1 MELFG
6 SREERQ
12 VLSFDIQPLRFTV
25 KEFTQKIKQI
35 LDFGLPYVWI
45 EGEVA
50 NLSHSQN
57 GNLYFSLVEEEATI
71 KALIFKTDKRSALG
85 DFELKNGQKVLA
97 FGKVNFYPRS
107 GEVHFIVKKV
117 ELLGIGRLIAKKE
130 ALLKKYR
137 DLFAREKKPIPT
149 FPRVVGLVTSLFG
162 AAIEDFLKVA
172 RESYGAKVLV
182 YPVKIQGEGA
192 EKEILQAVKDI
203 NEHFPEVEVIVIARG
218 GGSFEDLAP
227 FYSEEL
233 ILGLSQSYIPIIS
246 AVGHEIDVTL
256 CDLIADKRCSTP
268 TSAAKELF
276 PEKDRILQ
284 HLDLLRRKL
293 KKSVD
298 IHLTAYE
305 RELAK
310 TKVELIKRSP
320 QHNLQKL
327 ETHIE
332 ALKSALR
339 LTLMQRLN
347 SLEKKA
353 EELKRRLWVNSP
365 QTRLKLLE
373 ERVRSLR
380 LLLLSLSPLKPLER
394 GYALI
399 KSYPEGKVVRK
410 AKEVSTEDRLEILFA
425 DGKIVVQVLSVDTNS
440 EGSNE

>member
-1 MELFG
+1 MELLG
-6 SREERQ
+6 SREEREI
-12 VLSFDIQPLRFTV
+12 LSFGIQHLRFTV

-35 LDFGLPYVWI
+35 LDSGLPYVWI

-149 FPRVVGLVTSLFG
+149 FPRVVGLITSLFG

-172 RESYGAKVLV
+172 RESYGARVLV
-182 YPVKIQGEGA
+182 YPVKIQGDGA

-203 NEHFPEVEVIVIARG
+203 NEHFPEVEVIVITRG

-233 ILGLSQSYIPIIS
+233 ILGLSKSYIPIIS

-284 HLDLLRRKL
+284 HLNLLKQKL

-298 IHLTAYE
+298 VHLTAYE

-310 TKVELIKRSP
+310 KKLELIKRSP
-320 QHNLQKL
+320 GYYLQKL
-327 ETHIE
+327 ETNLQT
-332 ALKSALR
+332 LKYNLR
-339 LTLMQRLN
+339 LIIREKLN
-347 SLEKKA
+347 SLEKKI
-353 EELKRRLWVNSP
+353 EELKGRLWFNSP
-365 QTRLKLLE
+365 ETKLEFLE
-373 ERVRSLR
+373 ERVSNLR
-380 LLLLSLSPLKPLER
+380 QLLLSLSPLKPLER
-394 GYALI
+394 GYALV
-399 KSYPEGKVVRK
+399 KSYPEGKVVRN
-410 AKEVSTEDRLEILFA
+410 AKEVSPEDRLEVLFA
-425 DGKIVVQVLSVDTNS
+425 DGKIIVQVLKVQTNS
-440 EGSNE
+440 GGSNE

>member
-1 MELFG
+1 MELLG
-6 SREERQ
+6 SREEREI
-12 VLSFDIQPLRFTV
+12 LSFGIQHLRFTV
-25 KEFTQKIKQI
+25 KEFTQKIKEI
-35 LDFGLPYVWI
+35 LDSGLPYVWI

-97 FGKVNFYPRS
+97 YGKVNFYPRS

-137 DLFAREKKPIPT
+137 DLFAREKKPIST
-149 FPRVVGLVTSLFG
+149 FPRVVGLITSLFG

-172 RESYGAKVLV
+172 RESYGARVLV
-182 YPVKIQGEGA
+182 YPVKIQGDGA

-203 NEHFPEVEVIVIARG
+203 NEHFPEVEVIVITRG

-233 ILGLSQSYIPIIS
+233 ILGLSKSYIPIIS

-284 HLDLLRRKL
+284 HLNLLKQKL

-298 IHLTAYE
+298 VHLTAYE

-310 TKVELIKRSP
+310 KKLELIKRSP
-320 QHNLQKL
+320 GYYLQKL
-327 ETHIE
+327 ETNLQT
-332 ALKSALR
+332 LKYNLR
-339 LTLMQRLN
+339 LTLRERLN
-347 SLEKKA
+347 SLEKKV
-353 EELKRRLWVNSP
+353 EELKGRLWLNSP
-365 QTRLKLLE
+365 ETKLEFLE
-373 ERVRSLR
+373 ERVSNLR
-380 LLLLSLSPLKPLER
+380 QLLLSLSPLKPLER
-394 GYALI
+394 GYALV
-399 KSYPEGKVVRK
+399 KSYPEGKVVRN
-410 AKEVSTEDRLEILFA
+410 AKEVSPEDRLEVLFA
-425 DGKIVVQVLSVDTNS
+425 DGKIIVQVLKVQTNS
-440 EGSNE
+440 GGSNE

>member
-1 MELFG
+1 MELLG
-6 SREERQ
+6 SREEREI
-12 VLSFDIQPLRFTV
+12 LSFGIQHLRFTV

-35 LDFGLPYVWI
+35 LDSGLPYVWI

-149 FPRVVGLVTSLFG
+149 FPRVVGLITSLFG

-172 RESYGAKVLV
+172 RESYGARVLV
-182 YPVKIQGEGA
+182 YPVKIQGDGA

-203 NEHFPEVEVIVIARG
+203 NEHFPEVEVIVITRG

-233 ILGLSQSYIPIIS
+233 ILGLSKSYIPIIS

-284 HLDLLRRKL
+284 HLNLLKQKL

-298 IHLTAYE
+298 VHLTACE

-310 TKVELIKRSP
+310 KKLELLKRSP
-320 QHNLQKL
+320 GYYLQKL
-327 ETHIE
+327 ETNLQT
-332 ALKSALR
+332 LKYNLR
-339 LTLMQRLN
+339 LTLRERLN
-347 SLEKKA
+347 SLEKKV
-353 EELKRRLWVNSP
+353 EELKGRLWLNSP
-365 QTRLKLLE
+365 ETKLEFLE
-373 ERVRSLR
+373 ERVSNLR
-380 LLLLSLSPLKPLER
+380 QLLLSLSPLKPLER
-394 GYALI
+394 GYALV
-399 KSYPEGKVVRK
+399 KSYPEGKVVRN
-410 AKEVSTEDRLEILFA
+410 AKEVSPEDRLEVLFA
-425 DGKIVVQVLSVDTNS
+425 DGKIIVQVLKVQTNS
-440 EGSNE
+440 GGSNE

>member
-1 MELFG
+1 MELLG
-6 SREERQ
+6 SREEREI
-12 VLSFDIQPLRFTV
+12 LFFDIQHLRFTV

-35 LDFGLPYVWI
+35 LDSGLPYVWI

-97 FGKVNFYPRS
+97 YGKVNFYPRS

-149 FPRVVGLVTSLFG
+149 FPRVVGLITSLFG

-172 RESYGAKVLV
+172 RESYGARVLV
-182 YPVKIQGEGA
+182 YPVKIQGDGA

-203 NEHFPEVEVIVIARG
+203 NEHFPEVEVIVITRG

-233 ILGLSQSYIPIIS
+233 ILGLSKSYIPIIS

-284 HLDLLRRKL
+284 HLNLLKQKL

-298 IHLTAYE
+298 VHLTAYE

-310 TKVELIKRSP
+310 KKLELLKRSP
-320 QHNLQKL
+320 GYYLQKL
-327 ETHIE
+327 ETNLQT
-332 ALKSALR
+332 LKYNLR
-339 LTLMQRLN
+339 LIIREKLN
-347 SLEKKA
+347 SLEKKI
-353 EELKRRLWVNSP
+353 EELKGRLWFNSP
-365 QTRLKLLE
+365 ETKLEFLE
-373 ERVRSLR
+373 ERVSNLR
-380 LLLLSLSPLKPLER
+380 QLLLSLSPLKPLER
-394 GYALI
+394 GYALV
-399 KSYPEGKVVRK
+399 KSYPEGKVVRN
-410 AKEVSTEDRLEILFA
+410 AKEVSPEDRLEVLFA
-425 DGKIVVQVLSVDTNS
+425 DGKIIVQVLKVQTNS
-440 EGSNE
+440 GGSNE

>member
-1 MELFG
+1 MELLG
-6 SREERQ
+6 SREEREI
-12 VLSFDIQPLRFTV
+12 LSFGIQHLRFTV

-35 LDFGLPYVWI
+35 LDSGLPYVWI

-149 FPRVVGLVTSLFG
+149 FPRVVGLITSLFG

-172 RESYGAKVLV
+172 RESYGARVLV
-182 YPVKIQGEGA
+182 YPVKIQGDGA

-203 NEHFPEVEVIVIARG
+203 NEHFPEVEVIVITRG

-233 ILGLSQSYIPIIS
+233 ILGLSKSYIPIIS

-284 HLDLLRRKL
+284 HLNLLKQKL

-298 IHLTAYE
+298 VHLTACE

-310 TKVELIKRSP
+310 KKLELIKRSP
-320 QHNLQKL
+320 GYYLQKL
-327 ETHIE
+327 ETNLQT
-332 ALKSALR
+332 LKYNLR
-339 LTLMQRLN
+339 LTLRERLN
-347 SLEKKA
+347 SLEKKV
-353 EELKRRLWVNSP
+353 EELKGRLWLNSP
-365 QTRLKLLE
+365 ETKLEFLE
-373 ERVRSLR
+373 ERVSNLR
-380 LLLLSLSPLKPLER
+380 QLLLSLSPLKPLER
-394 GYALI
+394 GYALV
-399 KSYPEGKVVRK
+399 KSYPEGKVVRN
-410 AKEVSTEDRLEILFA
+410 AKEVSSEDRLEVLFA
-425 DGKIVVQVLSVDTNS
+425 DGKIIVQVLKVQTNS
-440 EGSNE
+440 GGSNE

>member
-1 MELFG
+1 MELLG
-6 SREERQ
+6 SREEREI
-12 VLSFDIQPLRFTV
+12 LSFGIQHLRFTV

-35 LDFGLPYVWI
+35 LDSGLPYVWI

-97 FGKVNFYPRS
+97 YGKVNFYPRS

-149 FPRVVGLVTSLFG
+149 FPRVVGLITSLFG

-172 RESYGAKVLV
+172 RESYGARVLV
-182 YPVKIQGEGA
+182 YPVKIQGDGA

-203 NEHFPEVEVIVIARG
+203 NEHFPEVEVIVITRG

-233 ILGLSQSYIPIIS
+233 ILGLSKSYIPIIS

-284 HLDLLRRKL
+284 HLNLLKQKL

-298 IHLTAYE
+298 VHLTACE

-310 TKVELIKRSP
+310 KKLELIKRSP
-320 QHNLQKL
+320 GYYLQKL
-327 ETHIE
+327 ETNLQT
-332 ALKSALR
+332 LKYNLR
-339 LTLMQRLN
+339 LTLRERLN
-347 SLEKKA
+347 SLEKKV
-353 EELKRRLWVNSP
+353 EELKGRLWLNSP
-365 QTRLKLLE
+365 ETKLEFLE
-373 ERVRSLR
+373 ERVSNLR
-380 LLLLSLSPLKPLER
+380 QLLLSLSPLKPLER
-394 GYALI
+394 GYALV
-399 KSYPEGKVVRK
+399 KSYPEGKVVRN
-410 AKEVSTEDRLEILFA
+410 AKEVSSEDRLEVLFA
-425 DGKIVVQVLSVDTNS
+425 DGKIIVQVLKVQTNS
-440 EGSNE
+440 GGSNE

>member
-1 MELFG
+1 MELLG
-6 SREERQ
+6 SREEREI
-12 VLSFDIQPLRFTV
+12 LFFDIQHLRFTV

-35 LDFGLPYVWI
+35 LDSGLPYVWI

-97 FGKVNFYPRS
+97 YGKVNFYPRS

-149 FPRVVGLVTSLFG
+149 FPRVVGLITSLFG

-172 RESYGAKVLV
+172 RESYGARVLV
-182 YPVKIQGEGA
+182 YPVKIQGDGA

-203 NEHFPEVEVIVIARG
+203 NEHFPEVEVIVITRG

-233 ILGLSQSYIPIIS
+233 ILGLSKSYIPIIS

-284 HLDLLRRKL
+284 HLNLLKQKL

-298 IHLTAYE
+298 VHLTAYE

-310 TKVELIKRSP
+310 KKLELLKRSP
-320 QHNLQKL
+320 GYYLQKL
-327 ETHIE
+327 ETNLQT
-332 ALKSALR
+332 LKYNLR
-339 LTLMQRLN
+339 LTLRERLN
-347 SLEKKA
+347 SLEKKV
-353 EELKRRLWVNSP
+353 EELKGRLWLNSP
-365 QTRLKLLE
+365 ETKLEFLE
-373 ERVRSLR
+373 ERVSNLR
-380 LLLLSLSPLKPLER
+380 QLLLSLSPLKPLER
-394 GYALI
+394 GYALV
-399 KSYPEGKVVRK
+399 KSYPEGKVVRN
-410 AKEVSTEDRLEILFA
+410 AKEVSPEDRLEVLFA
-425 DGKIVVQVLSVDTNS
+425 DGKIIVQVLKVQTNS
-440 EGSNE
+440 GGSNE